1 MSTGLIIFIY
11 CIAVYGFSNMVVF
24 GSGPFK
30 IFEKLREWSEYVSEH
45 FSSLFKCMMCLPANV
60 GWIASLINWFFI
72 PQIAITPFNILLA
85 GTNLWWVAL
94 IGDCCFTT
102 GIVWIIH
109 YVESYFEAF
118 AEGTSPKLNNDDENN
133 DDVINLHG

>member
-1 MSTGLIIFIY
+1 MNYRDAKKVREQNLHLIGTTDAKGFIVGD
-11 CIAVYGFSNMVVF
+11 IIIV
-24 GSGPFK
+24 P
-30 IFEKLREWSEYVSEH
+30 IEKKQQNAFFVTYL
-45 FSSLFKCMMCLPANV
+45 SSRNAE
-60 GWIASLINWFFI
+60 
-72 PQIAITPFNILLA
+72 IAITPFNILLA
-85 GTNLWWVAL
+85 GTNLWWIAL

-133 DDVINLHG
+133 DDVINLHD